1 MSKISIG
8 VPGLDKMLHGGLIP
22 GRIYLLKG
30 GPGMGKTT
38 LSMHFLMEGIKKG
51 ERGLYITMEEPAAH
65 IKEDMEKFGFEVEHP
80 NLRII
85 DATPT
90 GAKANIL
97 GDIRYEEFGVS
108 FDKLIDGVK
117 NALREGHYTRI
128 VIDPIT
134 MVRVILN
141 NEAAYRKTFL
151 LFVNTLISHDATII
165 LTMETGEV
173 GVEEYLAS
181 GVIEL
186 FKFVERGK
194 VLRGVGVSKFRGS
207 SFDEEIRPYRITNRG
222 VEVYPNES
230 LFMGGQY

>member
-1 MSKISIG
+1 MGRISIG

-22 GRIYLLKG
+22 GRIYLVKG

-38 LSMHFLMEGIKKG
+38 LSMHFLMEGVRKG
-51 ERGLYITMEEPAAH
+51 EGALYITMEEPAAH
-65 IKEDMEKFGFEVEHP
+65 IKTDMGKFGFNVEHP
-80 NLRII
+80 NLKII

-90 GAKANIL
+90 GTKTNIL
-97 GDIRYEEFGVS
+97 GDIRYMEFGIS
-108 FDKLIDGVK
+108 FDKLIAGIKDILK
-117 NALREGHYTRI
+117 EERYTRI

-151 LFVNTLISHDATII
+151 LFVNTLISNDATII
-165 LTMETGEV
+165 LTMESDEV
-173 GVEEYLAS
+173 GVEEYLAN

-194 VLRGVGVSKFRGS
+194 VLRGIGISKFRGS

-222 VEVYPNES
+222 VEVYHNES
-230 LFMGGQY
+230 LFMGEEY